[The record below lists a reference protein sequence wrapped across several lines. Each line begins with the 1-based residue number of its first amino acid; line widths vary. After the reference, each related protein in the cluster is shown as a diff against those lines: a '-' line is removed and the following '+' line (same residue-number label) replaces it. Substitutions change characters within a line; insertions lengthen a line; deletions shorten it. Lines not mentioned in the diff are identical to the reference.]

1 MPTQLAAP
9 ARLYCL
15 KSSEG
20 TKSVAFTAMRS
31 ATTWVR
37 TVLAYVSEINATT
50 N

>member
-20 TKSVAFTAMRS
+20 TESVAFTDAIWDNVGQDGACLRQ
-31 ATTWVR
+31 
-37 TVLAYVSEINATT
+37 
-50 N
+50 